1 MRPSDR
7 ARAIGLALL
16 AAISGSASVGI
27 AALARAGFCV
37 HRLGLFGLHPR
48 ADAMAMPG
56 MDMSGMNASGMSMPG
71 MAMSDGSPCPI
82 LMGVAAF
89 GALSYIVALIALI
102 VVRPSMREL
111 AVTSARLVAGVR
123 FAPLALI
130 LALVGAVPIGAMIV
144 ADGTPAAGGIA
155 IASVFLA
162 AGAVVLAAVLAGAA
176 RVVLAFARRV
186 VVAWLTVL
194 RLLAADA
201 AALLLPR
208 RRALVPVRIRAARR
222 RPSRAPPVRSRR

>member
-16 AAISGSASVGI
+16 AAISGSATVGI

-56 MDMSGMNASGMSMPG
+56 MDMSGMTMSGMT
-71 MAMSDGSPCPI
+71 MSDGSPCPI

-102 VVRPSMREL
+102 AVRPSLREL
-111 AVTSARLVAGVR
+111 ALTSARLVAGVR

-130 LALVGAVPIGAMIV
+130 LGVVGAVPIGAMIV

-155 IASVFLA
+155 IAAVFLFV
-162 AGAVVLAAVLAGAA
+162 GAVALAAVLVGAA
-176 RVVLAFARRV
+176 RLVLAFARRV

>member
-1 MRPSDR
+1 MQPSDR
-7 ARAIGLALL
+7 ARAIALALL

-37 HRLGLFGLHPR
+37 HRLGLFGLQPR

-56 MDMSGMNASGMSMPG
+56 MNMAGVSMPG

-82 LMGVAAF
+82 LIGVAAF
-89 GALSYIVALIALI
+89 GALSYVVALIAL
-102 VVRPSMREL
+102 VLVRPSLREL
-111 AVTSARLVAGVR
+111 ALTSARLVAGVR
-123 FAPLALI
+123 FAPLACI

-144 ADGTPAAGGIA
+144 ADGTPVAGGVA
-155 IASVFLA
+155 VASVFLA
-162 AGAVVLAAVLAGAA
+162 AGAVVLAAVLISAA
-176 RVVLAFARRV
+176 RVTLAFARRI
-186 VVAWLTVL
+186 VVALLTVL

-201 AALLLPR
+201 ATLLLPR
-208 RRALVPVRIRAARR
+208 RRALVPVRVRAARR

>member
-56 MDMSGMNASGMSMPG
+56 MDMSGMTMSGMT
-71 MAMSDGSPCPI
+71 MSDGSPCPI

-102 VVRPSMREL
+102 AVRPSLREL
-111 AVTSARLVAGVR
+111 ALTSARLVAGVR

-130 LALVGAVPIGAMIV
+130 LGVVGAVPIGAMIV

-155 IASVFLA
+155 IAAVFLV
-162 AGAVVLAAVLAGAA
+162 AGAVALAAVLVGAA